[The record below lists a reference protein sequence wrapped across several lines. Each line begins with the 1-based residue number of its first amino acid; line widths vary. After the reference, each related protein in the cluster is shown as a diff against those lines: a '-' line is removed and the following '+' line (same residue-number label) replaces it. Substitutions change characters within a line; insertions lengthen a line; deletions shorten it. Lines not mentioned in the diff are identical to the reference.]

1 MFNRKLKAELKRVYE
16 YQNRLFAE
24 ILELK
29 EALSVVTADR
39 DNIKHELSSVEK
51 NWLEDKSVGIKL
63 LAENEILNI
72 HLSVLQ
78 SVLKQLHIPVK
89 LKA

>member
-1 MFNRKLKAELKRVYE
+1 MFNRKLKAELKRAYDD
-16 YQNRLFAE
+16 QNRLFAE
-24 ILELK
+24 IWEVK
-29 EALSVVTADR
+29 KALSVVTADR
-39 DNIKHELSSVEK
+39 DSIKHELSSVEK